1 MKTVVTGVKSRLK
14 AIVEDMPEA
23 IAIGDKTSPLLAQTQ
38 SGEPAIVAEVG
49 ASK

>member
-14 AIVEDMPEA
+14 AIVEDMPE
-23 IAIGDKTSPLLAQTQ
+23 AIGDKTSPLLAQTQ